1 MDPVLLVKEG
11 GGGRRRIDSALSLRV
26 GDVPGRSN
34 KEAREDLL
42 EVDDR
47 PTLSQRLLEM
57 CVCDGD
63 DSISLFLFGGSAN
76 REATD
81 A

>member
-1 MDPVLLVKEG
+1 MDPILLGKAG

-42 EVDDR
+42 EVEDR
-47 PTLSQRLLEM
+47 PTLSQRLLE
-57 CVCDGD
+57 VFVRGGD
-63 DSISLFLFGGSAN
+63 DSISLFIFGGSN